1 MNLTFPGLPEGGPI
15 GPLPDRH
22 WRCFRLL
29 LVVLA
34 IGTCLVYLV
43 LFARHMANGDLSSWV
58 FKTLRDYCCTP
69 TSSTMEQE
77 RNQALGLMFP
87 WNDPDVILFWNK
99 NQSGIY
105 SLVKDRQIHCL
116 PKIHIMITP
125 MTFHDNHQN
134 SPQTGVNAELVHFLL
149 VGGKC
154 QCENPEEEAPTFFFV
169 KKHPARYPPGN

>member
-58 FKTLRDYCCTP
+58 EKDTERLLLHPHFFHNGARKK
-69 TSSTMEQE
+69 SS
-77 RNQALGLMFP
+77 AWSLCFP
-87 WNDPDVILFWNK
+87 
-99 NQSGIY
+99 G
-105 SLVKDRQIHCL
+105 
-116 PKIHIMITP
+116 MTP
-125 MTFHDNHQN
+125 M
-134 SPQTGVNAELVHFLL
+134 
-149 VGGKC
+149 
-154 QCENPEEEAPTFFFV
+154 
-169 KKHPARYPPGN
+169 